1 MLQHIFPFESE
12 ASELQ
17 KDSNSS
23 SHCSSVEEKLER
35 YGSHALNESEHLW
48 LIIGSET
55 AGSTLIQHF
64 GSISALS
71 RASLQQLRAFLPRTK
86 AIRLMVAL
94 QVSAVALR
102 QDSISD
108 PLDSPE
114 KIAALCSEMRY
125 LSHESLRIV
134 LVNAKYRLIKVCSVS
149 EGTLNE
155 SLAHPRE
162 IFKQA
167 IVHSA
172 YAFVLVHN
180 HPSGDPNPSEADMR
194 LTRRISEAARILQI
208 QFLDHVIIGQPIN
221 DLQGYFSFK
230 EAGITG

>member
-1 MLQHIFPFESE
+1 
-12 ASELQ
+12 
-17 KDSNSS
+17 
-23 SHCSSVEEKLER
+23 
-35 YGSHALNESEHLW
+35 
-48 LIIGSET
+48 
-55 AGSTLIQHF
+55 
-64 GSISALS
+64 
-71 RASLQQLRAFLPRTK
+71 
-86 AIRLMVAL
+86 MVAL
-94 QVSAVALR
+94 RVSAVALR